1 MSVDCHTQLVA
12 ALTGLFAPKAVD
24 LLSEEEV
31 KWASITFSGARHRLH
46 FQTIGSEA
54 KGLIASIS
62 ARLAEMEFDL
72 RGHIVADVAVI
83 SQSVRELTLEAL
95 TVEAA

>member
-12 ALTGLFAPKAVD
+12 ALSALFVPTVAQ
-24 LLSEEEV
+24 LLSEEET

-46 FQTIGSEA
+46 FQTVGAEA
-54 KGLIASIS
+54 KGLIASIA
-62 ARLAEMEFDL
+62 ARLAEVEFTL
-72 RGHIVADVAVI
+72 RGHIVADIAVI
-83 SQSVRELTLEAL
+83 SQSVRELVLEAL